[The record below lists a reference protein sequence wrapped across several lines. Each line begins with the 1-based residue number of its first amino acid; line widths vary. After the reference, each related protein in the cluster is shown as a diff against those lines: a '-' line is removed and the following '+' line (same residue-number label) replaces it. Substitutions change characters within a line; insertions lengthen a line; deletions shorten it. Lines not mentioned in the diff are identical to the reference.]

1 MDRDTIVWIT
11 RVVAAGVA
19 VAWGSLTPLVQLL
32 IALMALDIVSGLLAA
47 YSAQALSSTVSFRGM
62 ARKALT
68 LVLVGT
74 AAVLQRQL
82 QVPLADA
89 VAGFYAASELISITE
104 NAARAGLP
112 VPAALQAALAK
123 LSPETPEREDRR

>member
-1 MDRDTIVWIT
+1 MDREMIVWLA

-32 IALMALDIVSGLLAA
+32 IALMVLDILSGLLAA
-47 YSAQALSSTVSFRGM
+47 YGAQALSSSVSFRGM
-62 ARKALT
+62 ARKGLA
-68 LVLVGT
+68 LVLVGA
-74 AAVLQRQL
+74 AAVLQQHLQL
-82 QVPLADA
+82 PLADA

-112 VPAALQAALAK
+112 IPAALQAALAK
-123 LSPETPEREDRR
+123 LSPEAPEREERR